1 MNLTLQERE
10 TVILFN
16 EADPTASVYTHNAAL
31 RRRLAALATERP
43 TECTAVRF
51 NEEDGAAEY
60 TIPKKWVKI
69 KPSRILSEAQK
80 AASKLAINKALLS
93 RNITPPAVK

>member
-31 RRRLAALATERP
+31 RRRLAALAAERP
-43 TECTAVRF
+43 TECIAVRF

-60 TIPKKWVKI
+60 TISKKWIKI
-69 KPSRILSEAQK
+69 IPPRIFSEAQRAIMAERGK
-80 AASKLAINKALLS
+80 ANFAPKNP
-93 RNITPPAVK
+93 ITVEV

>member
-31 RRRLAALATERP
+31 RRRLAALAAERP
-43 TECTAVRF
+43 TECIAVRF

-60 TIPKKWVKI
+60 TVPKKWVKI
-69 KPSRILSEAQK
+69 NPTRNVSEIQRLALAANLDKARLRLGKPLCADD
-80 AASKLAINKALLS
+80 
-93 RNITPPAVK
+93 